1 VEQNVAPP
9 NGLGRPPQPPPPPP
23 RPPSRP

>member
-9 NGLGRPPQPPPPPP
+9 NGLGRPPQPPPP

>member
-1 VEQNVAPP
+1 VEQSAVPP
-9 NGLGRPPQPPPPPP
+9 DGSGRPPQPPPP

>member
-1 VEQNVAPP
+1 MEQNLAPP
-9 NGLGRPPQPPPPPP
+9 NGLGRPPQPPPP